1 MKEQLTLDCTNLP
14 CPQPVIKTRNTLAEM
29 SGRELTVI
37 VDNEAAVANVSRFAE
52 SQGHTVELRAKG
64 ASFYLFVKKGK
75 EKQAVRPES
84 VIECGTGK
92 VKKKNAVYISA
103 NLMGHGP
110 EELGKILMTAFFES
124 ITHLAGEISQIILV
138 NSAVKLATEESEALH
153 HLQELE
159 KTGIEIMVCGTC
171 LNFFKIKEPKAG
183 TVSNMYAILEAMSK
197 ADKVISP

>member
-1 MKEQLTLDCTNLP
+1 MKERLTLDCTNLP

-52 SQGHTVELRAKG
+52 SRGHTVELRAKG
-64 ASFYLFVKKGK
+64 ASFYLFIKKGK
-75 EKQAVRPES
+75 EKQAVRPET
-84 VIECGTGK
+84 VIECETGK

-103 NLMGHGP
+103 NLMGRGP

-124 ITHLAGEISQIILV
+124 ITHLVGEISQIILV
-138 NSAVKLATEESEALH
+138 NSAVKLAAEESEALH
-153 HLQELE
+153 RLQELE

-171 LNFFKIKEPKAG
+171 LNFFKIKELKAG

-197 ADKVISP
+197 ADKIISP